1 MENKNIYIIGAL
13 VVGLFVVIAV
23 FMVVK
28 KRKEAQKQKADE
40 IRSQISQG
48 ATDPASQAV
57 MNANADSNYD
67 ASADVARLKNAKG
80 GILNDDED
88 AVYAVLRGK
97 TKGQL
102 KVIYSTFQN
111 SYGEP
116 LMTFLTNFMSAEE
129 MAKVSQIV
137 NGAK

>member
-13 VVGLFVVIAV
+13 VVGLLVVIAV
-23 FMVVK
+23 FMVTK
-28 KRKEAQKQKADE
+28 KRKEAQKLKAEE

-57 MNANADSNYD
+57 MSANADTNYD

-80 GILNDDED
+80 FVNDDEE

-102 KVIYSTFQN
+102 KVIYSTFLS

-116 LMTFLTNFMSAEE
+116 LMAFLTNFMSPEE

-137 NGAK
+137 NAAK

>member
-57 MNANADSNYD
+57 VEAPVTAQ
-67 ASADVARLKNAKG
+67 V
-80 GILNDDED
+80 
-88 AVYAVLRGK
+88 V
-97 TKGQL
+97 
-102 KVIYSTFQN
+102 
-111 SYGEP
+111 
-116 LMTFLTNFMSAEE
+116 
-129 MAKVSQIV
+129 
-137 NGAK
+137 